1 MRKFFPHIFNLFTL
15 AAMIFFMAPVSA
27 MAKIWLV
34 GPDFQLK
41 SPSAAIRR
49 AMDGDTIKIMAGLY
63 ENDYA
68 VISQNNITLIGMNG
82 FAQLKSS
89 RSVRGGKAIWTI
101 NGENVKIQNIE
112 FSGARVPDKN
122 GAGIRLQK
130 GSLTVDNCY
139 FHGNEMGL
147 MTANNPAVNLY
158 IYNSEFSNN
167 TQDYAVTGKL
177 SHNIYV
183 GNIALFV
190 MENSISRGAQY
201 GHAVKSRAQNNV
213 IKNNR
218 IFDEGAISASYLI
231 DLPNGGKAY
240 IENNYL
246 FKNKGA
252 QNNAFISYGA
262 EGMKHNENS
271 LTIQL
276 NTAINEGGAAF
287 LLRNHSEITAKI
299 TGNNM
304 TNVTIREI
312 PGIKK
317 NGFMNKMKKT
327 LQNYLK

>member
-1 MRKFFPHIFNLFTL
+1 MLMTITL
-15 AAMIFFMAPVSA
+15 LAIPAFGF
-27 MAKIWLV
+27 AKIWLV

-41 SPSAAIRR
+41 SPHAAIRL
-49 AMDGDTIKIMAGLY
+49 AKDGDTIKIMAGLY

-68 VISQNNITLIGMNG
+68 VISQNNITLVGMNG
-82 FAQLKSS
+82 FAHLKSS
-89 RSVRGGKAIWTI
+89 GPVPGGKAMWTI

-112 FSGARVPDKN
+112 FSGVKVPDKN
-122 GAGIRLQK
+122 GAGIRLQN
-130 GSLTVDNCY
+130 GSLTIDNCY
-139 FHGNEMGL
+139 FHSNEMGL
-147 MTANNPAVNLY
+147 MTSNNPAVNLY
-158 IYNSEFSNN
+158 IHNSEFSNN
-167 TQDYAVTGKL
+167 TQNYAVTGKL

-183 GNIALFV
+183 GKIGLFA
-190 MENSISRGAQY
+190 MENSISRGAKY
-201 GHAVKSRAQNNV
+201 GHSIKSRAKNSI

-218 IFDEGAISASYLI
+218 IFDEGPISASYLI
-231 DLPNGGKAY
+231 DIPSGGNLY

-271 LTIQL
+271 LTIQF

-287 LLRNHSEITAKI
+287 LLRNHSEITARI
-299 TGNNM
+299 AGNNM

-317 NGFMNKMKKT
+317 DGFMNNMKKT

>member
-1 MRKFFPHIFNLFTL
+1 M
-15 AAMIFFMAPVSA
+15 FFMAPVSA

-82 FAQLKSS
+82 FAQMKSS
-89 RSVRGGKAIWTI
+89 GPVRGGKAIWTI

-147 MTANNPAVNLY
+147 MTSNNPAVNLY

-218 IFDEGAISASYLI
+218 IFDERAISASYLI

-276 NTAINEGGAAF
+276 NTAINESGAAF
-287 LLRNHSEITAKI
+287 LLRNHSDITAKI
-299 TGNNM
+299 AGNNV
-304 TNVTIREI
+304 TNLTIREI
-312 PGIKK
+312 PGIQKD
-317 NGFMNKMKKT
+317 GFINKMKKS

>member
-1 MRKFFPHIFNLFTL
+1 MRKIFPQIIGFFILMAISLL
-15 AAMIFFMAPVSA
+15 AIPSSGF
-27 MAKIWLV
+27 AKIWLV

-41 SPSAAIRR
+41 SPSSAIRL
-49 AMDGDTIKIMAGLY
+49 AKDGDTIKIMAGLY

-82 FAQLKSS
+82 FAHLKSS
-89 RSVRGGKAIWTI
+89 GPVPGGKAIWTI

-112 FSGARVPDKN
+112 FSGVKVPDKN

-139 FHGNEMGL
+139 FHGNDMGL
-147 MTANNPAVNLY
+147 ITSNKLS
-158 IYNSEFSNN
+158 IRLLIKKSEFSRNILLVP
-167 TQDYAVTGKL
+167 DLVYLA
-177 SHNIYV
+177 HNIYV
-183 GNIALFV
+183 GKIAEFI
-190 MENSISRGAQY
+190 MKNTISRGAQY
-201 GHAVKSRAQNNV
+201 GHNVKSRAQNNI

-218 IFDEGAISASYLI
+218 IFDEGSVSASYLI
-231 DLPNGGKAY
+231 DLPNGGKAH

-246 FKNKGA
+246 YKNKGA

-271 LTIQL
+271 LTIQF
-276 NTAINEGGAAF
+276 NTAINEGGVAF
-287 LLRNHSEITAKI
+287 LLRNHSDITAKI
-299 TGNNM
+299 AGNNM

-317 NGFMNKMKKT
+317 DGFMNKMKKT